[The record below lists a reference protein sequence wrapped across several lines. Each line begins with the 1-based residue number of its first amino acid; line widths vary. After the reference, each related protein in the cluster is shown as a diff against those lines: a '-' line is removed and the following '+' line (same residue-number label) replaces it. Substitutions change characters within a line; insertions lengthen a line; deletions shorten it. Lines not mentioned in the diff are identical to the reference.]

1 VYRANAAL
9 GIDFK
14 NNPKVLIVGDS
25 RAANGLNPEHIMSS
39 VNIAQGAEGVEFSY
53 FKIMKAIESN
63 SSIDTVLL
71 AFSYHNL
78 YDNFIEKGIIQ
89 RYHLIV
95 NDQYYYDHF
104 GYQSFSLAYVLR
116 YAQDKLY
123 IPVGLS
129 NDIVEYA
136 EIRHLGEELKLPHV
150 GGFNGREGSLQVRK
164 ADFLKRFKYLH
175 QKEGQSMTISRMK
188 IEYMLKLRN
197 ICAENKV
204 KLYLVNIPTRKDY
217 YALIPKATITSID
230 STAYSLTGDYC
241 EYINLSQLNYPDSL
255 YFDCDHLNLSGS
267 MEFSKLVNKVIRET
281 VSQTD

>member
-1 VYRANAAL
+1 MHFNSKRAALHLLIILSLLATSYIVKIHVYRANAAL

-104 GYQSFSLAYVLR
+104 GYQSFSLAYVLTRLYHPQGKNR
-116 YAQDKLY
+116 YFR
-123 IPVGLS
+123 P
-129 NDIVEYA
+129 
-136 EIRHLGEELKLPHV
+136 
-150 GGFNGREGSLQVRK
+150 
-164 ADFLKRFKYLH
+164 
-175 QKEGQSMTISRMK
+175 ISR
-188 IEYMLKLRN
+188 
-197 ICAENKV
+197 
-204 KLYLVNIPTRKDY
+204 
-217 YALIPKATITSID
+217 
-230 STAYSLTGDYC
+230 
-241 EYINLSQLNYPDSL
+241 
-255 YFDCDHLNLSGS
+255 H
-267 MEFSKLVNKVIRET
+267 
-281 VSQTD
+281 